1 MNSKYTQAKAVFE
14 SWNPSPEQKLEQYIK
29 LFPEQY
35 KKFADSDRAK
45 IKGLDEND
53 LYALGKTFEQQ
64 IMTRK
69 MNEEQTF
76 AQLGATPTL
85 AFDFITA
92 MFGKSVIPYIASE
105 QVIDE
110 VQGLVYFENIVAQG
124 VKHRIVDVNDTE
136 DYTDANNVLHKD
148 SKVKD
153 AYAGRGSI
161 DVGDI
166 LGRAAG
172 APTKYPQGYAG
183 EMVYGEVIA
192 DSSVEGKEVKGALL
206 NAPIRPNYVKVIATC
221 TNSGNEIKVVGFDDG
236 KGNIIGGGIVG
247 TIDYDTGAFNINLSN
262 PKAADTTV
270 LANYATNFEL
280 TSLPSITT
288 ELDSKFVRANV
299 YGLQTDTSI
308 ISSFMMGKRFNFDM
322 QQRAVQLLQEH
333 ILNEITTELLFKIF
347 TAYAEAGEVDT
358 IFNMD
363 LPNGVS
369 QQAHFNGVDFQFGIV
384 AQKMANRSGKGTLSV
399 ALAGPEACAFLTQNA
414 KFKRIGEAT
423 AWATVYGVYDNTTI
437 VIRCPQL
444 QQFDAAEG
452 SRSIYFLYK
461 GNAVFDACAVYAPYM
476 PLVGVEDLPVP
487 TALLNRRSAVA
498 SMAAVDVVVPGYI
511 QKFVLTQAGT
521 QLGQRPVTVN
531 QPAPANPST
540 GG

>member
-1 MNSKYTQAKAVFE
+1 MIDKSQAKKVFE
-14 SWNPSPEQKLEQYIK
+14 AWNPTAEQKLKQYIK

-35 KKFADSDRAK
+35 ERFAESDRAK
-45 IKGLDEND
+45 IKGLNEND
-53 LYALGKTFEQQ
+53 LYTLGRTFEQQ
-64 IMTRK
+64 IMTK
-69 MNEEQTF
+69 QMNEEMTF

-110 VQGLVYFENIVAQG
+110 VQGLVYFENIIAQG
-124 VKHRIVDVNDTE
+124 VKRRVVNCADGE
-136 DYTDANNVLHKD
+136 KVEVQDEYT
-148 SKVKD
+148 
-153 AYAGRGSI
+153 GRGNVE
-161 DVGDI
+161 VGDI

-183 EMVYGEVIA
+183 EMVYGEQLDATGVVDGSA
-192 DSSVEGKEVKGALL
+192 TEFELTLTA
-206 NAPIRPNYVKVIATC
+206 APIRRNYVKVIATVD
-221 TNSGNEIKVVGFDDG
+221 NAAGNEQTVIGIDDG

-247 TIDYDTGAFNINLSN
+247 ALKLTYTNA
-262 PKAADTTV
+262 PKAGSHI

-280 TSLPSITT
+280 GTLPSITT

-333 ILNEITTELLFKIF
+333 ILNEITTELLAKIV
-347 TAYAEAGEVDT
+347 TAYAEAGEVDI
-358 IFNMD
+358 IFNME
-363 LPNGVS
+363 LPAGVS
-369 QQAHFNGVDFQFGIV
+369 QQAHFNSVDYTFGIV
-384 AQKMANRSGKGTLSV
+384 AQKMAARSGKGTLSV
-399 ALAGPEACAFLTQNA
+399 ALAGPEACAFLGQNA
-414 KFKRIGEAT
+414 KFKKIGEAT
-423 AWATVYGVYDNTTI
+423 AWATVYGVYDNATI

-444 QQFDAAEG
+444 AQFDAVNG
-452 SRSIYFLYK
+452 TKSIYFLYK
-461 GNAVFDACAVYAPYM
+461 GTTPFDACAVYAPYM

-511 QKFVLTQAGT
+511 QKFVLTNAG
-521 QLGQRPVTVN
+521 GQPGTRTVKVE
-531 QPAPANPST
+531 QV
-540 GG
+540 

>member
-1 MNSKYTQAKAVFE
+1 MSTINREQARKIFE
-14 SWNPSPEQKLEQYIK
+14 AWNPSAEEKLKQYIK

-35 KKFADSDRAK
+35 DKFAESDRAK
-45 IKGLDEND
+45 IRGLNEND
-53 LYALGKTFEQQ
+53 LFILGRTFEQQ
-64 IMTRK
+64 LMTK
-69 MNEEQTF
+69 QMHEEVSF

-110 VQGLVYFENIVAQG
+110 VQGLIYFENIIAQG
-124 VKHRIVDVNDTE
+124 VKRRVVTPNGNETVE
-136 DYTDANNVLHKD
+136 
-148 SKVKD
+148 VKD
-153 AYAGRGSI
+153 QYDGRGNVDAG
-161 DVGDI
+161 DV

-172 APTKYPQGYAG
+172 APDKYPQGYAG
-183 EMVYGEVIA
+183 EMVYGEQLDATGIV
-192 DSSVEGKEVKGALL
+192 DGSTKEFELALQ
-206 NAPIRPNYVKVIATC
+206 ATPIRRNYVKIIAKVD
-221 TNSGNEIKVVGFDDG
+221 NAAGNEQTIIGIDDG
-236 KGNIIGGGIVG
+236 KGNILGGGLMG
-247 TIDYDTGAFNINLSN
+247 TVDYESGKINLVFVN
-262 PKAADTTV
+262 APKADSHI

-280 TSLPSITT
+280 GQLPSITT

-308 ISSFMMGKRFNFDM
+308 ISSYMMGKRFNFDM

-333 ILNEITTELLFKIF
+333 ILNEITTELLLKIA

-363 LPNGVS
+363 LPAGVS
-369 QQAHFNGVDFQFGIV
+369 QQAHFNSVDYTFGIV
-384 AQKMANRSGKGTLSV
+384 AQKMAARSGKGTLSV

-423 AWATVYGVYDNTTI
+423 AWATVYGVYDEATI

-444 QQFDAAEG
+444 AQFDAQEG
-452 SRSIYFLYK
+452 TRSIYFLYK
-461 GNAVFDACAVYAPYM
+461 GNSPFDACAVYAPYM

-511 QKFVLTQAGT
+511 QKFVLKNEG
-521 QLGQRPVTVN
+521 GQPGIRPVTTV
-531 QPAPANPST
+531 Q
-540 GG
+540 G